1 MDVSAPKIIIITIVL
16 CTVHTLSETELPV
29 SQNKLAGSQTEL
41 SDYGLFGNDA
51 DYLKAMS

>member
-16 CTVHTLSETELPV
+16 CTVHTLTETELPV